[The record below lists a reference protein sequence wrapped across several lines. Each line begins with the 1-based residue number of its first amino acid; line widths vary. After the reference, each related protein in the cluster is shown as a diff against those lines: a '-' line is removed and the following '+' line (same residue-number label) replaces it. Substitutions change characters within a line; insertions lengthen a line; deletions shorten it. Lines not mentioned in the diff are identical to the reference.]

1 MTALLVRDYSDA
13 MPLSDEEK
21 RLLAEMEAAL
31 AVDDPKL
38 VSTLSGKVRSPK
50 KNRMFAG
57 ILLFFTGL
65 ATLLAGLISQ
75 TIPVGIAGF
84 VLALIGLVFIISNL
98 AGKTPVP
105 AKTDQRPKKPKWSSS
120 FEERWDFRQQENE

>member
-1 MTALLVRDYSDA
+1 MTPLDPSGYSFA

-38 VSTLSGKVRSPK
+38 VSTLSGKVRTPK

-57 ILLFFTGL
+57 ILLFFT
-65 ATLLAGLISQ
+65 
-75 TIPVGIAGF
+75 
-84 VLALIGLVFIISNL
+84 
-98 AGKTPVP
+98 
-105 AKTDQRPKKPKWSSS
+105 
-120 FEERWDFRQQENE
+120 

>member
-1 MTALLVRDYSDA
+1 MTALLERDYSDA

-38 VSTLSGKVRSPK
+38 VSTLSGKVRTPK

-57 ILLFFTGL
+57 IALFFTGI

-75 TIPVGIAGF
+75 TIPMGIVGF
-84 VLALIGLVFIISNL
+84 VLALIGLVLVISNL
-98 AGKTPVP
+98 SSKAEVGVKER
-105 AKTDQRPKKPKWSSS
+105 KSRQKPKWSATL
-120 FEERWDFRQQENE
+120 EERWDRRQQENE